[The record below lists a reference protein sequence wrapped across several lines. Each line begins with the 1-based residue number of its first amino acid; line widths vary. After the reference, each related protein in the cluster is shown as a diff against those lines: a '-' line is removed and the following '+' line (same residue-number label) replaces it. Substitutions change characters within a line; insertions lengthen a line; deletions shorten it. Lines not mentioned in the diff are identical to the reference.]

1 MTEQN
6 WIDEA
11 NEMERQDA
19 RREELE
25 REDIIL
31 RDVTPFEA
39 ATAWAASIRVALKKE
54 AA

>member
-1 MTEQN
+1 MSEQE
-6 WIDEA
+6 WINEA